1 MALGDG
7 WYLVGPLIAFAVIGV
22 LAAVLRRALGRDRA
36 RPAPPPALPPADED
50 YGLLRVAALADRAAV
65 AAGIR
70 RALRRAGIRSTVSI
84 GLDGLI
90 RVLVF
95 PDDAHR
101 ARRLLNRA
109 PLDPDD

>member
-22 LAAVLRRALGRDRA
+22 LAAVLRRALGRDSG
-36 RPAPPPALPPADED
+36 RPPPPPADD
-50 YGLLRVAALADRAAV
+50 YGLLRVAALADRADV
-65 AAGIR
+65 AADIR
-70 RALRRAGIRSTVSI
+70 RALRQAGIRSTVSI

-90 RVLVF
+90 RVLIF
-95 PDDAHR
+95 PEDAFR
-101 ARRLLNRA
+101 ARRTLDRA